1 MKEKVL
7 ELLQIMGESDSKSLS
22 YKAEKELIKIL
33 EEVIYKKCTL
43 EDRLGAYEMDYPE
56 SIYNVC
62 LEGKCKDLPSII
74 YCNDYEFEFE
84 TSWFDINWKDYFN
97 KLVKRKIEYLK
108 TTIKMAED
116 ELANFNER
124 LNHFKN
130 LKFIDINF

>member
-7 ELLQIMGESDSKSLS
+7 ELLRIMSESDSKSLS

-33 EEVIYKKCTL
+33 EEIINKKCTL

-62 LEGKCKDLPSII
+62 LEGKCKNLPSII

-84 TSWFDINWKDYFN
+84 ICWFDINWEDYFN
-97 KLVKRKIEYLK
+97 RLVKRKIEYLK
-108 TTIKMAED
+108 NTIKMTEN
-116 ELANFNER
+116 ELATFNKR
-124 LNHFKN
+124 LNHFEN
-130 LKFIDINF
+130 LKFSDINF

>member
-7 ELLQIMGESDSKSLS
+7 ELLQIMNGSDSKSSS
-22 YKAEKELIKIL
+22 YKAERELIKIL
-33 EEVIYKKCTL
+33 EEVIDKKYTF
-43 EDRLGAYEMDYPE
+43 EDRSGAYEMDYPE

-84 TSWFDINWKDYFN
+84 TSWFDINWEDYFN

-108 TTIKMAED
+108 TTIRMAEN

>member
-7 ELLQIMGESDSKSLS
+7 ELLQIMGGSDSKSSS
-22 YKAEKELIKIL
+22 YKAERELIKIL
-33 EEVIYKKCTL
+33 EEVIDKKCAF

-84 TSWFDINWKDYFN
+84 ISWFDINWEDYFN

-108 TTIKMAED
+108 TMIRTAEN